1 MIPNFV
7 DTAVIR
13 PASRDTGY
21 RAELA
26 IGDEPV
32 VLYAGNVGFSQSL
45 ELVVEAARRLP
56 NVTFLING
64 DGAARGTLQQQ
75 GVGLANLRFAPY
87 QPVERLSEVLA
98 TGDIHVVPLRA
109 GLGDVSVP
117 SKSYSSL
124 AAGRPVVASIDPD
137 SAVPR
142 LLAAAGAGVTVAPDD
157 VDAFVAAIRGL
168 IDDPER
174 AGDMGRSGRS
184 WVEAEASPAAV
195 GGMYERLLRAL
206 TAG

>member
-1 MIPNFV
+1 M
-7 DTAVIR
+7 
-13 PASRDTGY
+13 
-21 RAELA
+21 
-26 IGDEPV
+26 
-32 VLYAGNVGFSQSL
+32 
-45 ELVVEAARRLP
+45 
-56 NVTFLING
+56 
-64 DGAARGTLQQQ
+64 
-75 GVGLANLRFAPY
+75 ANLRFAPY

-157 VDAFVAAIRGL
+157 VDAFVVAIRGL

-195 GGMYERLLRAL
+195 GSLYERLLRAL